1 MRRFKSLP
9 SLGKVYIDE
18 ALRTQNVPFAQRSAS
33 KALRTIARG
42 SRLTLPTTDTLRFFV
57 WWREP
62 EGQRTDIDLAA
73 VFFSADWKRLA
84 DVSYYNLTGW
94 DSCHSGDIT
103 SAPKG
108 AAEFIDVYLPTLR
121 EKGVRYV
128 SMVIYSYTQQAF
140 KDLPECFAGW
150 MARQKVQ
157 SGEIFEARTVQD
169 KIDIAGD
176 TTVNIPLFLDLQ
188 ENQVVWS
195 DIALK
200 SSGPINNSR
209 QAGESL
215 VLMGKA
221 ITGLTKP
228 TLYDLF
234 DMHAEAR
241 GSRVDSPAEAD
252 TVFSLH
258 DGITPFDADRIMSE
272 FMTNG
277 TDQSEVQGNV
287 TYVTDS

>member
-1 MRRFKSLP
+1 M
-9 SLGKVYIDE
+9 
-18 ALRTQNVPFAQRSAS
+18 
-33 KALRTIARG
+33 
-42 SRLTLPTTDTLRFFV
+42 
-57 WWREP
+57 
-62 EGQRTDIDLAA
+62 
-73 VFFSADWKRLA
+73 
-84 DVSYYNLTGW
+84 
-94 DSCHSGDIT
+94 
-103 SAPKG
+103 
-108 AAEFIDVYLPTLR
+108 YLPTLR

-128 SMVIYSYTQQAF
+128 GMVIYSFTQQAF

-188 ENQVVWS
+188 EHQVVWS

-200 SSGPINNSR
+200 SRGPINNSR

-221 ITGLTKP
+221 ITGLIKP

-241 GSRVDSPAEAD
+241 GSRVASPAGAD
-252 TVFSLH
+252 TVFGLH
-258 DGITPFDADRIMSE
+258 DGTITPFDADRITSE

-277 TDQSEVQGNV
+277 TDQSEVQGDV
-287 TYVTDS
+287 VYVTDT